1 MEKKRLKILLLQ
13 NLKFSIMWIKKTL
26 IWIKSIYLK
35 FSIGMSKR
43 QRYDYD
49 SGKIWG
55 NNTQIDG
62 IHI

>member
-1 MEKKRLKILLLQ
+1 
-13 NLKFSIMWIKKTL
+13 MWIKKTL